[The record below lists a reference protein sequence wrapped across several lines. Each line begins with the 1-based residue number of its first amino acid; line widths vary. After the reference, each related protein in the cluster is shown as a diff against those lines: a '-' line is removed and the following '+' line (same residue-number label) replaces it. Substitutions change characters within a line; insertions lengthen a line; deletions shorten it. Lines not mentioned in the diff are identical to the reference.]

1 MSNISL
7 PKSISQ
13 FYRNDIPFLLTFFTI
28 IFFDIYDNLFRTSS
42 ELILKK
48 WDFKMNR
55 WSIKYSKSMSYRDC
69 KIPILNSIT
78 HLYLLHLTITIYISF
93 QPDIDLQKALLHY
106 LSRAFLDSLRFR
118 FAINEHILPKMTL
131 SMIFYYDSCWILSP

>member
-48 WDFKMNR
+48 
-55 WSIKYSKSMSYRDC
+55 
-69 KIPILNSIT
+69 
-78 HLYLLHLTITIYISF
+78 
-93 QPDIDLQKALLHY
+93 
-106 LSRAFLDSLRFR
+106 
-118 FAINEHILPKMTL
+118 
-131 SMIFYYDSCWILSP
+131 